1 MPAVEQLRPRLR
13 GELITPESPNYDTAR
28 RVWNG
33 MIDKRP
39 AAIARCAG
47 VADVVAAVRFAA
59 DNDMLLAVRGGGHN
73 VAGLATCDNGIVIDL
88 ARMNGG
94 HVDPVRRTVRAQAG
108 MCWGD
113 FDRETQVFGL
123 AATGGLVSTTGIA
136 GLTLGGG
143 FGWLMGRC
151 GLACDN
157 VLSAQIVTADG
168 KVVTASADEHPDLYW
183 ALRGGGGNFGVVISL
198 EYKLY
203 PITTVL
209 SGLILHP
216 LERGTE
222 VLRFFRDFIV
232 NAPDELTVYAG
243 VLTTPDGFEA
253 LALIPCYCGDSL
265 DEGARVLAPLREFG
279 APVGDMVGPMGYASM
294 QQMLDPA
301 VPYGIHSYWKSNFMR
316 TLSDEAIETFVSYG
330 RSRTSQ
336 RTICILEHCHG
347 KAQRVAPEETAV
359 ALRREMLDLV
369 ILSLWESG
377 DPAPHVEWTRQ
388 FWTAMQPHSAG
399 SVYVNALSADE
410 SSRIA
415 EAYGPNYSR
424 LAEVKAKYDPVNLF
438 RVNHN
443 IRPAKAAASH

>member
-1 MPAVEQLRPRLR
+1 MPSIEELRAKLR
-13 GELITPESPNYDTAR
+13 GELITPESPEYGSAR

-47 VADVVAAVRFAA
+47 VADVVATVQFAA
-59 DNDMLLAVRGGGHN
+59 ESDTLLAIRGGGHN
-73 VAGLATCDNGIVIDL
+73 VAGLGTCDGGIVIAM
-88 ARMNGG
+88 ARMKGA
-94 HVDPVRRTVRAQAG
+94 HVDPVRGAIRAQAG

-113 FDRETQVFGL
+113 FDRETQLFGL

-168 KVVTASADEHPDLYW
+168 KVRTASSDEHPDLYW
-183 ALRGGGGNFGVVISL
+183 ALRGGGGNFGAVVSL
-198 EYKLY
+198 EYRLY

-209 SGLILHP
+209 SGMLLHP
-216 LERGTE
+216 LDRGE
-222 VLRFFRDFIV
+222 EALRFYRDFIET
-232 NAPDELTVYAG
+232 APDELTIYAG
-243 VLTTPDGFEA
+243 ALTTPDGFQA
-253 LALIPCYCGDSL
+253 LAFIPCYCGENL
-265 DEGARVLAPLREFG
+265 DEGTRVLAPLRKFG
-279 APVGDMVGPMGYASM
+279 PPVADMVGPMPYLAM

-301 VPYGIHSYWKSNFMR
+301 VPYGIHSYWKSNFIR
-316 TLSDEAIETFVSYG
+316 RLSNEAIETFVSFA
-330 RSRTSQ
+330 RSRTSP

-347 KAQRVAPEETAV
+347 KVQRVAPEETAI
-359 ALRREMLDLV
+359 ALRKEMIDLV
-369 ILSLWESG
+369 ILSLWDSG
-377 DPAPHVEWTRQ
+377 DPTPHIEWTRQ

-399 SVYVNALSADE
+399 SVYVNALDADE
-410 SSRIA
+410 GSRIP
-415 EAYGPNYSR
+415 EAYGPNYGR
-424 LAEVKAKYDPVNLF
+424 LAEIKAKYDPSNLF

-443 IRPAKAAASH
+443 IRPIKVRAS